1 MVRQSRRAYA
11 GPQSKEKYS
20 YPTRFG
26 SHSSMIDEKKTSEL
40 NDENKVVLLD
50 EHGYYIT
57 SRDRLD
63 SGSVDPRRYVTSR
76 LKWFNKEAPNA

>member
-1 MVRQSRRAYA
+1 MVRHSKRRYV
-11 GPQSKEKYS
+11 GPTKKEKYL

-26 SHSSMIDEKKTSEL
+26 SHSLMIDEEKTSEL

-63 SGSVDPRRYVTSR
+63 SGGVDPRRYVTSR
-76 LKWFNKEAPNA
+76 LKF

>member
-1 MVRQSRRAYA
+1 MVRHSKRRYA
-11 GPQSKEKYS
+11 GPTKKEKYL
-20 YPTRFG
+20 YPSRFG
-26 SHSSMIDEKKTSEL
+26 SHFSMIDEEKTSEL
-40 NDENKVVLLD
+40 NDENRVVLLD

-63 SGSVDPRRYVTSR
+63 TGGVDPRRYATSH